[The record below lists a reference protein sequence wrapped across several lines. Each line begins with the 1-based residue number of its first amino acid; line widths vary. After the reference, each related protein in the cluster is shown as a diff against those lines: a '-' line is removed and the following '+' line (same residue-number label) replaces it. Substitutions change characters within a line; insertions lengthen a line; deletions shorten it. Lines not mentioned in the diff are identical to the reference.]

1 MGDKNVIALLTS
13 INGNLKK
20 IVEIS
25 QTNGTQSKEKVSEKM
40 TQSLNTGTVLTGDA
54 VKPKAEQGK
63 IGDIVISADTIAS
76 LKSLPLILRAFSK
89 IKEKDLDSFI
99 KTLETIKKAVDSFS
113 NIENIDKSIDSLNAI
128 SKFMLVLE
136 KTNFSKVAVSIKVAN
151 ALGFTSGLKRII
163 EGITQAANKAGDIS
177 KEDIKKLKAAIKST
191 EVINSLVKS
200 VGLVVMSVGGL
211 ALLIKTVGLKEVMIA
226 AGVSMGILVA
236 LSGLAIGIA
245 VVTKNIQGATKS
257 LNGISGFIL
266 KMQAIVLTTLA
277 VGLIASKAWPAILKG
292 FAATAGIILGYTLIA
307 TLVSGL
313 GKRIAVNIAAFGVI
327 PMMAAW
333 GMAITLGTLLM
344 GVLAAK
350 AWPEILIGF
359 AAVSGVILG
368 YTAIAALVS
377 VVAKLGV
384 PFYKDIAVITF
395 MSGAA
400 IALTLATTLLGY
412 VAELSWPQI
421 LYGFTATS
429 AIIIGYTGIAALA
442 RKSATDMYKS
452 YKDFIT
458 IGAVIAGAELLLL
471 GAIGLGKLL
480 EKSSPVA
487 LAAAIV
493 GIGGIIFAIDGV
505 ARIAKNHTKSLDKAY
520 INFAIA
526 AGAIASAEVIIL
538 AAVGI
543 SKLINNWKDVYTAAG
558 VLAAASAVVGALI
571 GLLKT
576 VETSKRTLSVGA
588 KNLLLVSGVA
598 LAAEGIIL
606 GAVLIGKMVEKDPW
620 VMLEATG
627 VLVATGGVIYGLVSL
642 IKVIEKH
649 NKDLAKG
656 AKSLILAA
664 SVALAAEGII
674 LGAAGLALLYKKDP
688 ELIGY
693 SILVL
698 GMAGGIVLGLVGLVK
713 IVEKYNEDLTKGSK
727 NLLKVALVAAA
738 AEGLVLGA
746 VLLAKA
752 KKKAGVTDGELILT
766 ITTAAGIV
774 TAFGGL
780 AVAASTLKDSII
792 TTGIRVMAY
801 VEALALGATAVVF
814 SIVKLLEV
822 KNNANIDWADV
833 FITIGAMG
841 TVVAAFGA
849 LAAIA
854 GIKPVAALMLAGVA
868 GLGAAALLALGA
880 TKLMFNIVELIDE
893 KNKANVSWED
903 VYSTIDAMSTTVST
917 FGGLAAVASLATTF
931 ILAGIPAMAILGV
944 LVSANIKV
952 LRSLVDV
959 TAAVNELGPDG
970 WTQIT
975 TAVTKM
981 SNIISNDDKHNPGF
995 AQLSKK
1001 ATANLITI
1009 SLGAV
1014 ALKKV
1019 AVTANVAAEALI
1031 QMCNA
1036 AAALKGKESTDIT
1049 NVISTFDAVTD
1060 SMYDMVGIKFMA
1072 KATVIG
1078 AAKSSIDKI
1087 TLIAA
1092 DISKAMSDM
1101 AMIAGPNGL
1110 IRSATVTKDGTI
1122 VYGEWVD
1129 CSASADTLANSMGSF
1144 VTILYDSF
1152 KTTTKNSFNLIE
1164 QGMKMMANIMS
1175 PVSTF
1180 AQTLAGFEG
1189 QDGKIRVIKYDE
1201 NGNQIE
1207 TPYVDVRSVAQSI
1220 ANSISTFCGVLFSA
1234 ENQAIW
1240 ERMTLG
1246 GVNIKSGKEGDAHMY
1261 SPSTTEAAMGIFAT
1275 IVDPIG
1281 NFTSTLA
1288 RFSEGDGTTLII
1300 PIYDSQGTLK
1310 ETRSVNVV
1318 NAATTIGNAVST
1330 FIKTLAGQSSEWMDI
1345 YKSYESGGLESK
1357 NVGFLGLSKET
1368 VDTRHNI
1375 FADAM
1380 GVFASVVTPVISF
1393 ANMIAMFESGSDN
1406 ILITIDSST
1415 GKKKKVDVEKVALL
1429 ISGAITTMITKLG
1442 STFSTQIDSLKTIS
1456 TNQQAIVEIMN
1467 GMSNAIAGIA
1477 DVDATNANNV
1487 IEAYSTLLTKV
1498 LSLSTTGE
1506 ITSLKDSNEALSELK
1521 TNISALGSKN
1531 ITDGLNNTV
1540 DLFNKM
1546 NTSLNNI
1553 KESADIIDNL
1563 LSHISTA
1570 VTGNGPDV
1578 PANIK
1583 KVGGIEGLNNKM
1595 SDSFLTVKSSLHKF
1609 DTALDS
1615 GNEKRIKNIKSIA
1628 AAVKELNDESAN
1640 ARDNLTAIKEVL
1652 NAIATLSAKSSS
1664 GELGQVV
1671 NSLNSI
1677 SIGRGGGYGG
1687 GSGTSKDTIVSAVQ
1701 EALDGLALTG
1711 QMPTIS
1717 VDRMGKIIARDSIIE
1732 LGIDIDKTDL

>member
-163 EGITQAANKAGDIS
+163 EGIAQAANKAGDIS
-177 KEDIKKLKAAIKST
+177 KEDIKNLKAAMKST
-191 EVINSLVKS
+191 EVLNSLVKS
-200 VGLVVMSVGGL
+200 VGLVVLSVGGL
-211 ALLIKTVGLKEVMIA
+211 ALLIKTVGLKEVLTA
-226 AGVSMGILVA
+226 TGVSMGILVA
-236 LSGLAIGIA
+236 LSGLAIGLA
-245 VVTKNIQGATKS
+245 AVTKNIKESTKS
-257 LNGISGFIL
+257 LNDITGFIL
-266 KMQAIVLTTLA
+266 KMQGIVLTTLV
-277 VGLIASKAWPAILKG
+277 VGAIASKAWPEIIKG
-292 FAATAGIILGYTLIA
+292 FAATAGVILGYTLISA
-307 TLVSGL
+307 LVSGL
-313 GKRIAVNIAAFGVI
+313 SEQINTDSESFNVI
-327 PMMAAW
+327 VKMAAW

-377 VVAKLGV
+377 VVAKLSTT
-384 PFYKDIAVITF
+384 FSKDIAAVTF

-429 AIIIGYTGIAALA
+429 AIIIGYTNIAALA
-442 RKSATDMYKS
+442 SKSAKGMYAA

-505 ARIAKNHTKSLDKAY
+505 AKIAKKHTTSLEKAH

-543 SKLINNWKDVYTAAG
+543 SKLINNWKDVYTAVG
-558 VLAAASAVVGALI
+558 VLAATGAVVGALI

-576 VETSKRTLSVGA
+576 IETSSQTLAVGA
-588 KNLLLVSGVA
+588 KNLLLAASVA

-606 GAVLIGKMVEKDPW
+606 GAVLIGKLVEKDPW

-649 NKDLAKG
+649 DKDLAKG

-688 ELIGY
+688 DLIGY

-713 IVEKYNEDLTKGSK
+713 IVEKHNEDLTKGSK

-738 AEGLVLGA
+738 AEALILGA
-746 VLLAKA
+746 VLLTKA
-752 KKKAGVTDGELILT
+752 KKKAGVTDVELIVT

-780 AVAASTLKDSII
+780 AAVAGTLEPTIKK
-792 TTGIRVMAY
+792 GLPAMAY
-801 VEALALGATAVVF
+801 VEALALGATAIVF
-814 SIVKLLEV
+814 GIVKLLEV

-854 GIKPVAALMLAGVA
+854 GIKPVAALMLAGSV

-893 KNKANVSWED
+893 KNKANVTWED

-917 FGGLAAVASLATTF
+917 FGGLAVVASLTTPF
-931 ILAGIPAMAILGV
+931 ILSGIPAMAILGV
-944 LVSANIKV
+944 LASANIKV
-952 LRSLVDV
+952 LRSLVNV

-981 SNIISNDDKHNPGF
+981 SNIISNDDEHNPGF

-1031 QMCNA
+1031 QMCTA
-1036 AAALKGKESTDIT
+1036 AAALKGKQTTDIT

-1110 IRSATVTKDGTI
+1110 IRSATVAKDGTI

-1246 GVNIKSGKEGDAHMY
+1246 GVNIKTGKEGDAHMY

-1506 ITSLKDSNEALSELK
+1506 MVSLKNSNELLSELK

-1609 DTALDS
+1609 DTALES

-1677 SIGRGGGYGG
+1677 SIGRGGSYGG

-1732 LGIDIDKTDL
+1732 LGIDIDKVD

>member
-63 IGDIVISADTIAS
+63 IGDIVISADTIAA

-128 SKFMLVLE
+128 SRFMLVLE

-163 EGITQAANKAGDIS
+163 EGIAQAANKAGDIS
-177 KEDIKKLKAAIKST
+177 KEDIKNLKAAIKST

-292 FAATAGIILGYTLIA
+292 FAATAGVILGYTLIA

-333 GMAITLGTLLM
+333 GIAITLGTLLM

-412 VAELSWPQI
+412 VAELAWPQI

-429 AIIIGYTGIAALA
+429 AIIIGYTNIAALA
-442 RKSATDMYKS
+442 SKSAKGMYDA

-505 ARIAKNHTKSLDKAY
+505 AKIAKKHTTSLEKAH

-543 SKLINNWKDVYTAAG
+543 SKLINNWKDVYTAVG
-558 VLAAASAVVGALI
+558 VLAATGAVVGALI
-571 GLLKT
+571 GLSKT
-576 VETSKRTLSVGA
+576 IEASSQTLAVGA
-588 KNLLLVSGVA
+588 KNLLLAASVA

-606 GAVLIGKMVEKDPW
+606 GAVLIGKLVEKDPW
-620 VMLEATG
+620 VMLEAAG

-649 NKDLAKG
+649 NNDLAKG
-656 AKSLILAA
+656 ATSLILAA

-674 LGAAGLALLYKKDP
+674 LGAVGLALLYKKDP

-713 IVEKYNEDLTKGSK
+713 IVEKYNTTLTTGSK

-752 KKKAGVTDGELILT
+752 KKKAGVTDEEILIT

-774 TAFGGL
+774 TAFGSL
-780 AVAASTLKDSII
+780 AAVAGTLEPTIKK
-792 TTGIRVMAY
+792 GLPAMAY
-801 VEALALGATAVVF
+801 VEALALGATAIVF
-814 SIVKLLEV
+814 GIVKLLEV

-854 GIKPVAALMLAGVA
+854 GIKSVAALMLAGSA

-893 KNKANVSWED
+893 KNKANITWED
-903 VYSTIDAMSTTVST
+903 VYSTIAAMSTTVST
-917 FGGLAAVASLATTF
+917 FGGLAVVASLATMF
-931 ILAGIPAMAILGV
+931 ILSGIPAMEILGD

-1110 IRSATVTKDGTI
+1110 IRSATVAKDGTI

-1129 CSASADTLANSMGSF
+1129 CSASASTLANSMGSF

-1189 QDGKIRVIKYDE
+1189 QDGKIRVIKYDDD
-1201 NGNQIE
+1201 GNQIE

-1246 GVNIKSGKEGDAHMY
+1246 GDNIKTGKEGDAHMY

-1563 LSHISTA
+1563 LSHINAA

-1595 SDSFLTVKSSLHKF
+1595 SDSFLTVKSSLDKF

-1628 AAVKELNDESAN
+1628 DAVKELNDESAN

-1652 NAIATLSAKSSS
+1652 NAIATLSAKSSN
-1664 GELGQVV
+1664 GELSQVV

-1677 SIGRGGGYGG
+1677 SIGRGGGYGYGG

-1732 LGIDIDKTDL
+1732 LGIDIDKVD

>member
-63 IGDIVISADTIAS
+63 IGDIVISADTIAA

-128 SKFMLVLE
+128 SRFMLVLE

-163 EGITQAANKAGDIS
+163 EGIAQAANKAGDIS
-177 KEDIKKLKAAIKST
+177 KEDIKNLKAAIKST

-266 KMQAIVLTTLA
+266 KMQGIVLTTLV
-277 VGLIASKAWPAILKG
+277 VGAIASKAWPEIIKG
-292 FAATAGIILGYTLIA
+292 FAATAGVILGYTLISA
-307 TLVSGL
+307 LVSGL
-313 GKRIAVNIAAFGVI
+313 SEQINTDSESFNVI
-327 PMMAAW
+327 VKMAAW

-377 VVAKLGV
+377 VVAKLSTT
-384 PFYKDIAVITF
+384 FSKDIAAVTF

-429 AIIIGYTGIAALA
+429 AIIIGYTNIAALA
-442 RKSATDMYKS
+442 SKSAKGMYAA

-480 EKSSPVA
+480 EKSSPKA
-487 LAAAIV
+487 LAASIA
-493 GIGGIIFAIDGV
+493 GIGLIIFAIDGI
-505 ARIAKNHTKSLDKAY
+505 ARMAKNHKVSLDKAH

-543 SKLINNWKDVYTAAG
+543 SKLINNWKDVYTAVG
-558 VLAAASAVVGALI
+558 VLAATGAVVGALI
-571 GLLKT
+571 GLSKT
-576 VETSKRTLSVGA
+576 IEASSQTLAVGA
-588 KNLLLVSGVA
+588 KNLLLAASVA

-606 GAVLIGKMVEKDPW
+606 GAVLIGKLVEKDPW
-620 VMLEATG
+620 VMLEAAG

-649 NKDLAKG
+649 NENLAKG
-656 AKSLILAA
+656 ATSLILAA

-674 LGAAGLALLYKKDP
+674 LGAVGLALLYKKDP

-713 IVEKYNEDLTKGSK
+713 IVEKYNTTLTTGSK

-752 KKKAGVTDGELILT
+752 KKKAGITDGELILT

-774 TAFGGL
+774 TAFGSLAALAGTLETTIKKGL
-780 AVAASTLKDSII
+780 PA
-792 TTGIRVMAY
+792 MAY
-801 VEALALGATAVVF
+801 VEALALGATAIVF
-814 SIVKLLEV
+814 GIVKLLEV

-854 GIKPVAALMLAGVA
+854 GIKAVVALMLDGSV

-893 KNKANVSWED
+893 KNKANVTWED

-917 FGGLAAVASLATTF
+917 FGGLAVVASLATPF
-931 ILAGIPAMAILGV
+931 ILSGIPAMAILGV
-944 LVSANIKV
+944 LASANIKV
-952 LRSLVDV
+952 LRSLVNV

-981 SNIISNDDKHNPGF
+981 SNIISNDDEHNPGF

-1031 QMCNA
+1031 QMCTA

-1049 NVISTFDAVTD
+1049 NVINTFDAVTD

-1110 IRSATVTKDGTI
+1110 IRSATVAKDGTI

-1129 CSASADTLANSMGSF
+1129 CSVSANTLANSMGSF

-1189 QDGKIRVIKYDE
+1189 QDGKIRVIKYDDD
-1201 NGNQIE
+1201 GNQIE

-1246 GVNIKSGKEGDAHMY
+1246 GVNIKTGKEGDAHMY

-1677 SIGRGGGYGG
+1677 SIGRGGNYGG

-1732 LGIDIDKTDL
+1732 LGIDIDKVD

>member
-63 IGDIVISADTIAS
+63 IGDIVISADTIAA

-128 SKFMLVLE
+128 SRFMLVLE

-163 EGITQAANKAGDIS
+163 EGIAQAANKAGDIS
-177 KEDIKKLKAAIKST
+177 KEDIKNLKAAIKST

-292 FAATAGIILGYTLIA
+292 FAATAGVILGYTLIA

-412 VAELSWPQI
+412 VAELAWPQI

-429 AIIIGYTGIAALA
+429 AIIIGYTNIAALA
-442 RKSATDMYKS
+442 SKSAKGMYDA

-505 ARIAKNHTKSLDKAY
+505 AKIAKKHTTSLEKAH

-543 SKLINNWKDVYTAAG
+543 SKLINNWKDVYTAVG
-558 VLAAASAVVGALI
+558 VLAATGAVVGALI
-571 GLLKT
+571 GLLKRI
-576 VETSKRTLSVGA
+576 EASSQTLAVGA
-588 KNLLLVSGVA
+588 KNLLLAASVA

-606 GAVLIGKMVEKDPW
+606 GAVLIGKLVEKDPW
-620 VMLEATG
+620 VMLEAAG

-649 NKDLAKG
+649 NENLAKG
-656 AKSLILAA
+656 AASLILAA

-674 LGAAGLALLYKKDP
+674 LGAVGLALLYKKDP

-713 IVEKYNEDLTKGSK
+713 IVEKYNTTLTTGSK

-752 KKKAGVTDGELILT
+752 KKKAGVTDVELIVT

-780 AVAASTLKDSII
+780 AAVAGTLE
-792 TTGIRVMAY
+792 TTIKKGLPAMAY
-801 VEALALGATAVVF
+801 VEALALGATAIVF
-814 SIVKLLEV
+814 GIVKLLEV

-854 GIKPVAALMLAGVA
+854 GIKSVAALMLAGSV

-893 KNKANVSWED
+893 KNKANITWED

-917 FGGLAAVASLATTF
+917 FGGLAVVASLATPF
-931 ILAGIPAMAILGV
+931 ILSGIPAMAILGV
-944 LVSANIKV
+944 LASANIKV
-952 LRSLVDV
+952 LRSLVNV

-1110 IRSATVTKDGTI
+1110 IRSATVAKDGTI

-1189 QDGKIRVIKYDE
+1189 QDGKIRVIKYDDD
-1201 NGNQIE
+1201 GNQIE

-1563 LSHISTA
+1563 LSHINAA

-1595 SDSFLTVKSSLHKF
+1595 SDSFLTVKSSLDKF

-1628 AAVKELNDESAN
+1628 DAVKELNDESAN

-1652 NAIATLSAKSSS
+1652 NAIATLSAKSSN
-1664 GELGQVV
+1664 GELSQVV

-1677 SIGRGGGYGG
+1677 SIGRGGGYGYGG

-1717 VDRMGKIIARDSIIE
+1717 VDRMGKIIARDSMIE
-1732 LGIDIDKTDL
+1732 LGIDIDKVD

>member
-1 MGDKNVIALLTS
+1 
-13 INGNLKK
+13 
-20 IVEIS
+20 
-25 QTNGTQSKEKVSEKM
+25 M

-63 IGDIVISADTIAS
+63 IGDIVISADTIAA

-163 EGITQAANKAGDIS
+163 EGIAQAANKAGDIS
-177 KEDIKKLKAAIKST
+177 KEDIKNLKAAMKST
-191 EVINSLVKS
+191 EVLNSLVKS
-200 VGLVVMSVGGL
+200 VGLVVLSVGGL
-211 ALLIKTVGLKEVMIA
+211 ALLIKTVGLKEVLTA
-226 AGVSMGILVA
+226 TGVSMGILVA
-236 LSGLAIGIA
+236 LSGLAIGLA
-245 VVTKNIQGATKS
+245 AVTKNIKESTKS
-257 LNGISGFIL
+257 LNDITGFIL
-266 KMQAIVLTTLA
+266 KMQGIVLTTLV
-277 VGLIASKAWPAILKG
+277 VGVIASKAWPEIIKG
-292 FAATAGIILGYTLIA
+292 FAATAGVILGYTLISA
-307 TLVSGL
+307 LVSGL
-313 GKRIAVNIAAFGVI
+313 SEQINTDSESFNVI
-327 PMMAAW
+327 VKMAAW

-377 VVAKLGV
+377 VVAKLSTT
-384 PFYKDIAVITF
+384 FSKDIAAVTF

-429 AIIIGYTGIAALA
+429 AIIIGYTNIAALA
-442 RKSATDMYKS
+442 SKSAKGMYAA

-505 ARIAKNHTKSLDKAY
+505 AKIAKKHTTSLEKAH

-543 SKLINNWKDVYTAAG
+543 SKLINNWKDVYTAVG
-558 VLAAASAVVGALI
+558 VLAATGAVVGALI

-576 VETSKRTLSVGA
+576 IETSSQTLAVGA
-588 KNLLLVSGVA
+588 KNLLLAASVA

-606 GAVLIGKMVEKDPW
+606 GAVLIGKLVEKDPL

-649 NKDLAKG
+649 DKDLAKG

-688 ELIGY
+688 DLIGY

-713 IVEKYNEDLTKGSK
+713 IVEKHNEDLTKGSK

-738 AEGLVLGA
+738 AEALILGA
-746 VLLAKA
+746 VLLTKA

-780 AVAASTLKDSII
+780 AAVAGTLESTIKKGLPA
-792 TTGIRVMAY
+792 MAY
-801 VEALALGATAVVF
+801 VEALALGATAIVF
-814 SIVKLLEV
+814 GIVKLLEV

-854 GIKPVAALMLAGVA
+854 GIKPVAALMLAGSV

-893 KNKANVSWED
+893 KNKANVTWED

-917 FGGLAAVASLATTF
+917 FGGLAVVASLTTPF
-931 ILAGIPAMAILGV
+931 ILSGIPAMAILGV
-944 LVSANIKV
+944 LASANIKV
-952 LRSLVDV
+952 LRSLVNV

-981 SNIISNDDKHNPGF
+981 SNIISNDDEHNPGF

-1031 QMCNA
+1031 QMCTA
-1036 AAALKGKESTDIT
+1036 AAALKGKQTTDIT

-1110 IRSATVTKDGTI
+1110 IRSATVAKDGTI

-1129 CSASADTLANSMGSF
+1129 CSASASTLANSMGSF

-1189 QDGKIRVIKYDE
+1189 QDGKIRVIKYDDD
-1201 NGNQIE
+1201 GNQIE

-1246 GVNIKSGKEGDAHMY
+1246 GVNIKTGKEGDAHMY

-1406 ILITIDSST
+1406 ILITIDAST

-1506 ITSLKDSNEALSELK
+1506 MVSLKNSNELLSELK

-1546 NTSLNNI
+1546 NTSLNNV

-1563 LSHISTA
+1563 LSHINAA

-1583 KVGGIEGLNNKM
+1583 KAGGIEGLNNKM

-1609 DTALDS
+1609 DTALES

-1677 SIGRGGGYGG
+1677 SIGRGGSYGG

-1732 LGIDIDKTDL
+1732 LGIDIDKVD

>member
-63 IGDIVISADTIAS
+63 IGDIVISADTIAA

-128 SKFMLVLE
+128 SRFMLVLE

-163 EGITQAANKAGDIS
+163 EGIAQAANKAGDIS
-177 KEDIKKLKAAIKST
+177 KEGIKNLKAAIKST

-245 VVTKNIQGATKS
+245 VVTKNIQGSTKS

-292 FAATAGIILGYTLIA
+292 FAATAGVILGYTLIA

-333 GMAITLGTLLM
+333 GIAITLGTLLM

-429 AIIIGYTGIAALA
+429 AIILGYTKIAALA
-442 RKSATDMYKS
+442 SKSANGMYDA

-505 ARIAKNHTKSLDKAY
+505 AKIAKKHTTSLEKAH

-543 SKLINNWKDVYTAAG
+543 SKLINNWKDVYTAVG
-558 VLAAASAVVGALI
+558 VLAATGAVVGALI
-571 GLLKT
+571 GLLKRI
-576 VETSKRTLSVGA
+576 EASSQTLAVGA
-588 KNLLLVSGVA
+588 KSLLLAASVA

-606 GAVLIGKMVEKDPW
+606 GAVLIGKLVEKDPW
-620 VMLEATG
+620 VMLEAAG

-649 NKDLAKG
+649 NENLAKG
-656 AKSLILAA
+656 ATSLILAA

-674 LGAAGLALLYKKDP
+674 LGAVGLALLYKKDP

-713 IVEKYNEDLTKGSK
+713 IVEKYNTTLTTGSK

-752 KKKAGVTDGELILT
+752 KKKAGVTDVELIVT

-780 AVAASTLKDSII
+780 AAVAGTLEPTIKK
-792 TTGIRVMAY
+792 GLPAMAY
-801 VEALALGATAVVF
+801 VEALALGATAIVF
-814 SIVKLLEV
+814 GIVKLLEV

-854 GIKPVAALMLAGVA
+854 GIKSVAALMLAGSV

-893 KNKANVSWED
+893 KNKANITWED
-903 VYSTIDAMSTTVST
+903 VYSTIAAMSTTVST
-917 FGGLAAVASLATTF
+917 FGGLAVVASLATPF
-931 ILAGIPAMAILGV
+931 ILSGIPAMEILGD
-944 LVSANIKV
+944 LASANIKV

-1031 QMCNA
+1031 QMCTA

-1110 IRSATVTKDGTI
+1110 IRSATVAKDGTI

-1189 QDGKIRVIKYDE
+1189 QDGKIRVIKYDDD
-1201 NGNQIE
+1201 GNQIE

-1246 GVNIKSGKEGDAHMY
+1246 GVNIKTGKEGDAHMY

-1563 LSHISTA
+1563 LSHISAA

-1595 SDSFLTVKSSLHKF
+1595 SDSFLTVKSSLDKF

-1628 AAVKELNDESAN
+1628 DAVKELNDESAN

-1652 NAIATLSAKSSS
+1652 NAIATLSAKSSN
-1664 GELGQVV
+1664 GELSQVV

-1677 SIGRGGGYGG
+1677 SIGRGGGYGYGG

-1732 LGIDIDKTDL
+1732 LGIDIDKVD

>member
-113 NIENIDKSIDSLNAI
+113 NIENINKSIDSLNAI

-151 ALGFTSGLKRII
+151 ALGFTSGLKHII
-163 EGITQAANKAGDIS
+163 EGISEAVDKAGKIS
-177 KEDIKKLKAAIKST
+177 NEDIKKLEAAMKST
-191 EVINSLVKS
+191 EVLNSLVKS
-200 VGLVVMSVGGL
+200 VGLVVLSVGGL
-211 ALLIKTVGLKEVMIA
+211 ALLIKTVGLKEVLTA
-226 AGVSMGILVA
+226 TGVSMGILVA
-236 LSGLAIGIA
+236 LSGLAIGLA
-245 VVTKNIQGATKS
+245 AVTKNIKESTKS
-257 LNGISGFIL
+257 LNDITGFIL
-266 KMQAIVLTTLA
+266 KMQGIVLTTLV
-277 VGLIASKAWPAILKG
+277 VGAIASKAWPEIIKG
-292 FAATAGIILGYTLIA
+292 FAATAGVILGYTLISA
-307 TLVSGL
+307 LVSGL
-313 GKRIAVNIAAFGVI
+313 SEQINTDSESFNVI
-327 PMMAAW
+327 VKMAAW

-377 VVAKLGV
+377 VVAKLSTT
-384 PFYKDIAVITF
+384 FSKDIAAVTF

-429 AIIIGYTGIAALA
+429 AIIIGYTNIAALA
-442 RKSATDMYKS
+442 KKSTKGMYDS
-452 YKDFIT
+452 YKDFLT

-505 ARIAKNHTKSLDKAY
+505 AKIAKKHTTSLDKAY

-543 SKLINNWKDVYTAAG
+543 SKLINNWKDVYTTVG
-558 VLAAASAVVGALI
+558 VLAATGAVVGALI
-571 GLLKT
+571 GLLKRI
-576 VETSKRTLSVGA
+576 EASSQTLAVGA
-588 KNLLLVSGVA
+588 KSLLLAASVA

-606 GAVLIGKMVEKDPW
+606 GAVLLGKLVEKDPW
-620 VMLEATG
+620 VMLEAAG

-642 IKVIEKH
+642 IKVIENH
-649 NKDLAKG
+649 NKDLATG

-674 LGAAGLALLYKKDP
+674 LGAVGLALLYKKDP

-713 IVEKYNEDLTKGSK
+713 IVEKYNAVLTTGSK

-752 KKKAGVTDGELILT
+752 KKKAGVTDEEILIT

-774 TAFGGL
+774 TAFGSLAALAGTLESTIKKGL
-780 AVAASTLKDSII
+780 PAI
-792 TTGIRVMAY
+792 AY
-801 VEALALGATAVVF
+801 VEALALGATAIVF
-814 SIVKLLEV
+814 GIVKLLEV
-822 KNNANIDWADV
+822 KNNANIDWSDV

-854 GIKPVAALMLAGVA
+854 GPLIEVMGFGAI
-868 GLGAAALLALGA
+868 GLGAATLLALGA
-880 TKLMFNIVELIDE
+880 TGLMFKIVELIDE

-952 LRSLVDV
+952 LRSLVNV

-981 SNIISNDDKHNPGF
+981 SNIISNDDEHNPGF

-1031 QMCNA
+1031 QMCTA
-1036 AAALKGKESTDIT
+1036 AAALKGKQSTDIT

-1110 IRSATVTKDGTI
+1110 IRSATVAKDGTI

-1406 ILITIDSST
+1406 ILITIDAST

-1506 ITSLKDSNEALSELK
+1506 MVSLKNSNELLSELK

-1546 NTSLNNI
+1546 NTSLNNV

-1563 LSHISTA
+1563 LSHINAA

-1583 KVGGIEGLNNKM
+1583 KAGGIEGLNNKM

-1609 DTALDS
+1609 DTALES

-1711 QMPTIS
+1711 QIPTIS
-1717 VDRMGKIIARDSIIE
+1717 VDRMGKILARDSIIE

>member
-1 MGDKNVIALLTS
+1 
-13 INGNLKK
+13 
-20 IVEIS
+20 
-25 QTNGTQSKEKVSEKM
+25 
-40 TQSLNTGTVLTGDA
+40 
-54 VKPKAEQGK
+54 
-63 IGDIVISADTIAS
+63 
-76 LKSLPLILRAFSK
+76 
-89 IKEKDLDSFI
+89 
-99 KTLETIKKAVDSFS
+99 
-113 NIENIDKSIDSLNAI
+113 
-128 SKFMLVLE
+128 MLVLE

-151 ALGFTSGLKRII
+151 ALGFTSGLKHII
-163 EGITQAANKAGDIS
+163 EGISEAVDKAGKIS
-177 KEDIKKLKAAIKST
+177 NKDIKKLEAAMKST
-191 EVINSLVKS
+191 EVLNSLVKS
-200 VGLVVMSVGGL
+200 VGLVVLSVGGL

-226 AGVSMGILVA
+226 TGVSMGILVA
-236 LSGLAIGIA
+236 LSGLAIGLA
-245 VVTKNIQGATKS
+245 AVTKNIKESTKS
-257 LNGISGFIL
+257 LNDITGFIL
-266 KMQAIVLTTLA
+266 KMQGVILTTLV
-277 VGLIASKAWPAILKG
+277 VGVIASKAWPEIIKG
-292 FAATAGIILGYTLIA
+292 FAATAGVILGYTLIA
-307 TLVSGL
+307 ALVSGL
-313 GKRIAVNIAAFGVI
+313 SEQIATDSESFNVI
-327 PMMAAW
+327 VKMAAW

-377 VVAKLGV
+377 VVSKISIT
-384 PFYKDIAVITF
+384 FSKDIAAITF

-412 VAELSWPQI
+412 VAELAWPQI

-429 AIIIGYTGIAALA
+429 AIIIGYTKIAALA
-442 RKSATDMYKS
+442 SKSAKGMYDS

-505 ARIAKNHTKSLDKAY
+505 AKIAKKHTTSLDKAH

-526 AGAIASAEVIIL
+526 AGAIASAELIIL

-543 SKLINNWKDVYTAAG
+543 SKLINNWKDVYTAVG
-558 VLAAASAVVGALI
+558 VLAATGAVVGALI

-576 VETSKRTLSVGA
+576 IEASSQTLTVGA
-588 KNLLLVSGVA
+588 KNLLLAASVA

-606 GAVLIGKMVEKDPW
+606 GAVLIGKLVEKDPW
-620 VMLEATG
+620 VMLEAAG

-649 NKDLAKG
+649 NENLAKG
-656 AKSLILAA
+656 ATSLILAA

-713 IVEKYNEDLTKGSK
+713 IVEKYNTTLTTGSK

-738 AEGLVLGA
+738 AEALVLGA
-746 VLLAKA
+746 VLLTKA
-752 KKKAGVTDGELILT
+752 KKKAGVTDGELIIT

-780 AVAASTLKDSII
+780 AALAGTLE
-792 TTGIRVMAY
+792 TTIKKGLPVMAY

-822 KNNANIDWADV
+822 KNNANIDWSDV

-854 GIKPVAALMLAGVA
+854 GIKAVATLMLAGSV

-917 FGGLAAVASLATTF
+917 FGGLAVIASLATTF

-975 TAVTKM
+975 TAVTNM
-981 SNIISNDDKHNPGF
+981 SKIISNDDEHNLGF

-1001 ATANLITI
+1001 ANDNLITI

-1019 AVTANVAAEALI
+1019 AITANVAAKALI
-1031 QMCNA
+1031 QMCTA

-1049 NVISTFDAVTD
+1049 NVISTFDKVTT

-1072 KATVIG
+1072 NATVIG

-1110 IRSATVTKDGTI
+1110 IRSATVAKDGTI

-1189 QDGKIRVIKYDE
+1189 QDGKIRVIKYDD

-1246 GVNIKSGKEGDAHMY
+1246 GVNIKSGKEGDAHTY

-1406 ILITIDSST
+1406 ILITIDAST

-1540 DLFNKM
+1540 DVFNKM

-1677 SIGRGGGYGG
+1677 SIGRGGGYGYGG

-1732 LGIDIDKTDL
+1732 LGIDIDKVD

>member
-151 ALGFTSGLKRII
+151 ALGFTSGLKHII
-163 EGITQAANKAGDIS
+163 EGISEAVDKAGKIS
-177 KEDIKKLKAAIKST
+177 NKDIKKLEAAMKST
-191 EVINSLVKS
+191 EVLNSLVKS
-200 VGLVVMSVGGL
+200 VGLVVLSVGGL
-211 ALLIKTVGLKEVMIA
+211 ALLIKTVGLKEVLTA
-226 AGVSMGILVA
+226 TAVSMGILVA
-236 LSGLAIGIA
+236 LSGLAIGLA
-245 VVTKNIQGATKS
+245 TVTKNIKESTKS
-257 LNGISGFIL
+257 LNDITGFIL
-266 KMQAIVLTTLA
+266 KMQGIILTTLV
-277 VGLIASKAWPAILKG
+277 VGAIASKAWPEIIKG
-292 FAATAGIILGYTLIA
+292 FAATAGVILGYTLISA
-307 TLVSGL
+307 LVSGL
-313 GKRIAVNIAAFGVI
+313 SEQINTDSESFNVI
-327 PMMAAW
+327 VKMAAW

-377 VVAKLGV
+377 VVAKLSIT
-384 PFYKDIAVITF
+384 FSKDIAAVTF

-429 AIIIGYTGIAALA
+429 AIIIGYTNIAALA
-442 RKSATDMYKS
+442 SKSAKGMYKS
-452 YKDFIT
+452 YKNFIT

-493 GIGGIIFAIDGV
+493 GIGGIIYAIDGV
-505 ARIAKNHTKSLDKAY
+505 AKIAKNHTKSLGKAY

-526 AGAIASAEVIIL
+526 AGALASSEVIIL
-538 AAVGI
+538 AALGI
-543 SKLINNWKDVYTAAG
+543 SKLINNEKDIYAAVG
-558 VLAAASAVVGALI
+558 VLAATGAVTAALVF
-571 GLLKT
+571 LLKKI
-576 VETSKRTLSVGA
+576 ETSKRTLSVGA
-588 KNLLLVSGVA
+588 KDLLLVSGVA

-606 GAVLIGKMVEKDPW
+606 GAVLLGKLVEKDPR
-620 VMLEATG
+620 VMLEAAG

-674 LGAAGLALLYKKDP
+674 LGAVGLALLYKKDP

-698 GMAGGIVLGLVGLVK
+698 GMAGGIVLGLVGLIK
-713 IVEKYNEDLTKGSK
+713 LVEKHNKDLTKGSK

-780 AVAASTLKDSII
+780 AALAGTLEPTIKK
-792 TTGIRVMAY
+792 GLPVMAY

-854 GIKPVAALMLAGVA
+854 GIKPVAALMLAGAA

-917 FGGLAAVASLATTF
+917 FGGLAVVASLATPF
-931 ILAGIPAMAILGV
+931 ILSGIPAMAILGV
-944 LVSANIKV
+944 LASANIKV
-952 LRSLVDV
+952 LRSLVNV

-981 SNIISNDDKHNPGF
+981 SNIISNDDEHNPGF

-1031 QMCNA
+1031 QMCTA
-1036 AAALKGKESTDIT
+1036 AAALKGKQTTDIT
-1049 NVISTFDAVTD
+1049 NVISTFDTVTN
-1060 SMYDMVGIKFMA
+1060 SMYDLVGIKFMA

-1129 CSASADTLANSMGSF
+1129 CSASASTLANSMGSF

-1189 QDGKIRVIKYDE
+1189 QDGKIRVIKYDDD
-1201 NGNQIE
+1201 GNQIE

-1406 ILITIDSST
+1406 ILITIDAST

-1477 DVDATNANNV
+1477 DVDATNANKV

-1498 LSLSTTGE
+1498 MSLSTTGE
-1506 ITSLKDSNEALSELK
+1506 TASLKNSNELLSELK

-1546 NTSLNNI
+1546 NTSLNNV

-1563 LSHISTA
+1563 LSHINAA

-1578 PANIK
+1578 PVNIK
-1583 KVGGIEGLNNKM
+1583 KAGGIEGLNNKM

-1609 DTALDS
+1609 DTALES

-1677 SIGRGGGYGG
+1677 SIGRGGGYGYGG

-1732 LGIDIDKTDL
+1732 LGIDIDKVD

>member
-63 IGDIVISADTIAS
+63 IGDIVISADTIAA

-128 SKFMLVLE
+128 SRFMLVLE

-163 EGITQAANKAGDIS
+163 EGIAQAANKAGDIS
-177 KEDIKKLKAAIKST
+177 KEDIKNLKAAIKST

-292 FAATAGIILGYTLIA
+292 FAATAGVILGYTLIA

-429 AIIIGYTGIAALA
+429 AIILGYTKIAALA
-442 RKSATDMYKS
+442 SKSAKGMYDA

-505 ARIAKNHTKSLDKAY
+505 AKIAKKHTTSLEKAH

-543 SKLINNWKDVYTAAG
+543 SKLINNWKDVYTAVG
-558 VLAAASAVVGALI
+558 VLAATGAVVGALI
-571 GLLKT
+571 GLSKT
-576 VETSKRTLSVGA
+576 IEASSQTLAVGA
-588 KNLLLVSGVA
+588 KNLLLAASVA

-606 GAVLIGKMVEKDPW
+606 GAVLIGKLVEKDPW
-620 VMLEATG
+620 VMLEAAG

-642 IKVIEKH
+642 IKVIENH
-649 NKDLAKG
+649 NENLAKG
-656 AKSLILAA
+656 ATSLILAA

-713 IVEKYNEDLTKGSK
+713 IVEKYNTTLTTGSK

-752 KKKAGVTDGELILT
+752 KKKADITDGELILT

-774 TAFGGL
+774 TAFGSLAALAGTLEPTIKKGL
-780 AVAASTLKDSII
+780 PA
-792 TTGIRVMAY
+792 MAY
-801 VEALALGATAVVF
+801 VEALALGATAIVF
-814 SIVKLLEV
+814 GIVKLLEV

-854 GIKPVAALMLAGVA
+854 GIKSVAALMLAGSV

-893 KNKANVSWED
+893 KNKANITWED
-903 VYSTIDAMSTTVST
+903 VYSTIAAMSTTVST
-917 FGGLAAVASLATTF
+917 FGGLAVVASLATPF
-931 ILAGIPAMAILGV
+931 ILSGIPAMEILGD
-944 LVSANIKV
+944 LASANIKV

-1110 IRSATVTKDGTI
+1110 IRSATVAKDGTI

-1129 CSASADTLANSMGSF
+1129 CSASASTLANSMGSF

-1189 QDGKIRVIKYDE
+1189 QDGKIRVIKYDDD
-1201 NGNQIE
+1201 GNQIE

-1246 GVNIKSGKEGDAHMY
+1246 GVNIKTGKEGDAHMY

-1595 SDSFLTVKSSLHKF
+1595 SDSFLTVKSSLDKF

-1628 AAVKELNDESAN
+1628 DAVKELNDESAN

-1652 NAIATLSAKSSS
+1652 NAIATLSAKSSN
-1664 GELGQVV
+1664 GELSQVV

-1677 SIGRGGGYGG
+1677 SIGRGGGYGYGG

-1732 LGIDIDKTDL
+1732 LGIDIDKVD

>member
-63 IGDIVISADTIAS
+63 IGDIVISADTIAA

-128 SKFMLVLE
+128 SRFMLVLE

-163 EGITQAANKAGDIS
+163 EGIAQAANKAGDIS
-177 KEDIKKLKAAIKST
+177 KEDIKNLKAAIKST

-292 FAATAGIILGYTLIA
+292 FAATAGVILGYTLIA

-333 GMAITLGTLLM
+333 GIAITLGTLLM

-412 VAELSWPQI
+412 VAELAWPQI

-429 AIIIGYTGIAALA
+429 AIIIGYTNIAALA
-442 RKSATDMYKS
+442 SKSAKGMYDA

-505 ARIAKNHTKSLDKAY
+505 AKIAKKHTTSLEKAH

-543 SKLINNWKDVYTAAG
+543 SKLINNWKDVYTAVG
-558 VLAAASAVVGALI
+558 VLAATGAVVGALI
-571 GLLKT
+571 GLSKT
-576 VETSKRTLSVGA
+576 IEASSQTLAVGA
-588 KNLLLVSGVA
+588 KNLLLAASVA

-606 GAVLIGKMVEKDPW
+606 GAVLIGKLVEKDPW
-620 VMLEATG
+620 VMLEAAG

-649 NKDLAKG
+649 NNDLAKG
-656 AKSLILAA
+656 ATSLILAA

-674 LGAAGLALLYKKDP
+674 LGAVGLALLYKKDP

-713 IVEKYNEDLTKGSK
+713 IVEKYNTTLTTGSK

-752 KKKAGVTDGELILT
+752 KKKAGVTDEEILIT

-774 TAFGGL
+774 TAFGSLAALAGTLEPTIKKGL
-780 AVAASTLKDSII
+780 PA
-792 TTGIRVMAY
+792 MAY
-801 VEALALGATAVVF
+801 VEALALGATAIVF
-814 SIVKLLEV
+814 GIVKLLEV

-854 GIKPVAALMLAGVA
+854 GIKSVAALMLAGSA

-893 KNKANVSWED
+893 KNKANITWED
-903 VYSTIDAMSTTVST
+903 VYSTIAAMSTTVST
-917 FGGLAAVASLATTF
+917 FGGLAVVASLATMF
-931 ILAGIPAMAILGV
+931 ILSGIPAMEILGD

-1110 IRSATVTKDGTI
+1110 IRSATVAKDGTI

-1129 CSASADTLANSMGSF
+1129 CSASASTLANSMGSF

-1189 QDGKIRVIKYDE
+1189 QDGKIRVIKYDDD
-1201 NGNQIE
+1201 GNQIE

-1246 GVNIKSGKEGDAHMY
+1246 GDNIKTGKEGDAHMY

-1563 LSHISTA
+1563 LSHINAA

-1595 SDSFLTVKSSLHKF
+1595 SDSFLTVKSSLDKF

-1628 AAVKELNDESAN
+1628 DAVKELNDESAN

-1652 NAIATLSAKSSS
+1652 NAIATLSAKSSN
-1664 GELGQVV
+1664 GELSQVV

-1677 SIGRGGGYGG
+1677 SIGRGGGYGYGG

-1732 LGIDIDKTDL
+1732 LGIDIDKVD